1 MDTYAFVGEDQSTS
15 NVVGV
20 AFDYHEVVIESAMPA
35 YNNADA
41 ASDQGTITVSDKV
54 KGFYWCMFML

>member
-1 MDTYAFVGEDQSTS
+1 M
-15 NVVGV
+15 VGV